1 MVTDCFTAS
10 NTFKCS
16 LRKNTGS
23 GKAAGYVIAPS
34 RVSFSVLPVAALSGA
49 VRYLR
54 RSAPA
59 AAVSLPPGAACA
71 AETVRHTLFLT
82 VRIPVSMLSGQW
94 VVFRPVFL
102 SKYGGRHKTAVT
114 PHRGM
119 FQITPSVS

>member
-16 LRKNTGS
+16 LHKNAGN

-59 AAVSLPPGAACA
+59 AAVSLPPGVACA

-94 VVFRPVFL
+94 VFRPVFL
-102 SKYGGRHKTAVT
+102 SEYGGRHKTAVT
-114 PHRGM
+114 PHRVM
-119 FQITPSVS
+119 FQISPSVS